1 MTDTAEYDLVDVLAL
16 TPDQNEPVSYR
27 DLVLRRQ
34 YNTSAYTVVRNGR
47 QIGTIDVST
56 FDTER
61 ALAATLDGLVHAE
74 MATLS
79 PDAAR
84 REPDARA
91 DGGTVASSPPLWR
104 LDRAS
109 IVTKAAFV
117 GSIGILIY
125 AGEPLLAAGLLLAAG
140 YAGGDAA

>member
-1 MTDTAEYDLVDVLAL
+1 MTDSPAYDLVDALAL
-16 TPDQNEPVSYR
+16 TPDQNEPVYYR

-34 YNTSAYTVVRNGR
+34 YNTPAYTVVRNGR
-47 QIGTIDVST
+47 QVGTVDVST

-61 ALAATLDGLVHAE
+61 AFAATLDGLVHAE
-74 MATLS
+74 MTTLS

-84 REPDARA
+84 HESDARA
-91 DGGTVASSPPLWR
+91 DGGTVASSPPRWR

-117 GSIGILIY
+117 GVIGILIY
-125 AGEPLLAAGLLLAAG
+125 AGEPLLAAGLLLAAV
-140 YAGGDAA
+140 YAGDDTA